1 MKTTTP
7 RYMAVQGAALLIAC
21 VFLTV
26 GLLGFIPGV
35 TTDYGLLQW
44 AGHQPGAKLFGVFA
58 VSGVHN
64 VVHLALGVVG
74 LMLTRSYAEARAYL
88 LGGGLAYLAVWVARI
103 LHRPQQ
109 GATSARLTV
118 PTTGCTSG
126 SGGPWWC
133 WASPSPVSAT
143 RPSDVGGSNHRNR
156 QRRYAIDSAMPSR
169 MSCSLTT
176 SSPMPARS
184 PVRTRAPRR

>member
-44 AGHQPGAKLFGVFA
+44 AGHQPGAELFGVFA

-64 VVHLALGVVG
+64 VVHLAFGVVG
-74 LMLTRSYAEARAYL
+74 LMLTRSYAAARAYL
-88 LGGGLAYLAVWVARI
+88 LGGGLAYLALWVAGIFIDHSRANFGPI
-103 LHRPQQ
+103 NGADHWLHFGL
-109 GATSARLTV
+109 GAAMVVLGLTLAGQRD
-118 PTTGCTSG
+118 PTKRRHKNG
-126 SGGPWWC
+126 S
-133 WASPSPVSAT
+133 
-143 RPSDVGGSNHRNR
+143 
-156 QRRYAIDSAMPSR
+156 
-169 MSCSLTT
+169 
-176 SSPMPARS
+176 
-184 PVRTRAPRR
+184 